1 MALNPKT
8 QQALMDMLKVKQPQS
23 IAAPLSPYEAIQME
37 RGLLSTDPV
46 VSKLQ
51 KVGRGVKSLLEPETP
66 MDYLNYL
73 IAGGVIKG
81 SKIAGNVVKEISEKA
96 NVPKTVFHGS
106 SPRQEKIKNITST
119 NYRMAKPNERLQS
132 AIFTTADKGLA
143 RKYGSYDDNNIY
155 EIDLS
160 DVSKLKNLLS
170 IGKNQVLNTSK
181 PQEKIVANLNKKI
194 KELSV
199 GNNSNKLKSKLLK
212 DFRKQLGKENYVSK
226 VGPTVKEFL
235 LENNVKLLRTN
246 PEEYLMKNVPSQLSK
261 SNLKDTYI
269 LLEDAVPVK

>member
-1 MALNPKT
+1 MKSL
-8 QQALMDMLKVKQPQS
+8 VS
-23 IAAPLSPYEAIQME
+23 IL
-37 RGLLSTDPV
+37 PV
-46 VSKLQ
+46 EKYSSKLSQ
-51 KVGRGVKSLLEPETP
+51 LWWGT
-66 MDYLNYL
+66 
-73 IAGGVIKG
+73 
-81 SKIAGNVVKEISEKA
+81 
-96 NVPKTVFHGS
+96 
-106 SPRQEKIKNITST
+106 KNSFSWPST
-119 NYRMAKPNERLQS
+119 FNG
-132 AIFTTADKGLA
+132 I
-143 RKYGSYDDNNIY
+143 
-155 EIDLS
+155 
-160 DVSKLKNLLS
+160 SKLKNLLS